1 MEIENYLQNEL
12 SKQTI
17 KSYLYEIEKFKK
29 HYKSPEKLNYQE
41 LMNYVELLRKNYN
54 PQSIKRTIY
63 AIKKFYDYLLEIG
76 KVKYNIAK
84 NIKIRDGKEN
94 PLQLQELLTEQ
105 ELHKLLEPRKERY
118 KILEKRN
125 QIIISLLVNQALLVS
140 DIENLRI
147 EDLDLKNAKI
157 KVKSTGITNERILD
171 LKAEQILLFYQYLQ
185 EDRIALQSPKLIE
198 NNKKNEAKFLEKQKT
213 SFFLLNK
220 LGSKITADDIN
231 YLVSTYQKGF
241 TKKITS
247 VKIRQSVI
255 KLKLAQ
261 GENLRKVQ
269 YFAGHKHADT
279 TEKYRET
286 GIEALQT
293 AINQYH
299 PIK

>member
-29 HYKSPEKLNYQE
+29 HYKNPEKLNYQE

-84 NIKIRDGKEN
+84 NVKIRDGKEN
-94 PLQLQELLTEQ
+94 PLQLQELLTEK
-105 ELHKLLEPRKERY
+105 ELLQLLEPRKERY

-140 DIENLRI
+140 DIESLRI

-171 LKAEQILLFYQYLQ
+171 LKAEQILLFYEYLK
-185 EDRIALQSPKLIE
+185 EER
-198 NNKKNEAKFLEKQKT
+198 EKMKEKRPDN
-213 SFFLLNK
+213 FYFLLNK

-241 TKKITS
+241 TKKLTS

-255 KLKLAQ
+255 KLKLDQ

-279 TEKYRET
+279 TEKYKET
-286 GIEALQT
+286 GINALQT

>member
-94 PLQLQELLTEQ
+94 PLQLQELLTEK
-105 ELHKLLEPRKERY
+105 ELLQLLEPRKERY

-140 DIENLRI
+140 DIESLRI

-171 LKAEQILLFYQYLQ
+171 LKAEQILLFYEYLK
-185 EDRIALQSPKLIE
+185 EDREL
-198 NNKKNEAKFLEKQKT
+198 LEKQKT

-255 KLKLAQ
+255 KLKLDQ

-293 AINQYH
+293 AINQFH
-299 PIK
+299 PLAF

>member
-1 MEIENYLQNEL
+1 MEIENFLQNEL

-54 PQSIKRTIY
+54 PQSIRRTIY

-94 PLQLQELLTEQ
+94 PLQLQELLTEK
-105 ELHKLLEPRKERY
+105 ELLKLLEPRKERY

-125 QIIISLLVNQALLVS
+125 QIILSLLINQALLVS

-171 LKAEQILLFYQYLQ
+171 MKAEQILLFYQYLQ
-185 EDRIALQSPKLIE
+185 EDREKMKEKRPE
-198 NNKKNEAKFLEKQKT
+198 NFY
-213 SFFLLNK
+213 FLLNK

-241 TKKITS
+241 TKKITTI
-247 VKIRQSVI
+247 KIRQSVI
-255 KLKLAQ
+255 KLKLDS

-293 AINQYH
+293 AINQFH

>member
-29 HYKSPEKLNYQE
+29 HYKNPEKLNYQE

-54 PQSIKRTIY
+54 PQSIRRTIY
-63 AIKKFYDYLLEIG
+63 AIKKFYDYLLETG

-105 ELHKLLEPRKERY
+105 ELQKLLEPRKERY

-147 EDLDLKNAKI
+147 ENLDLKNAKI

-171 LKAEQILLFYQYLQ
+171 LKAEQILLFYEYLK
-185 EDRIALQSPKLIE
+185 EDREL
-198 NNKKNEAKFLEKQKT
+198 LEKQKT

-231 YLVSTYQKGF
+231 YLVSTYQKDF
-241 TKKITS
+241 IKKITTI
-247 VKIRQSVI
+247 KIRQSVI
-255 KLKLAQ
+255 KLKLDG

>member
-29 HYKSPEKLNYQE
+29 HYKNPEKLNYQE

-54 PQSIKRTIY
+54 PQSIRRTIY
-63 AIKKFYDYLLEIG
+63 AIKKFYDYLLETG

-94 PLQLQELLTEQ
+94 PLQLQELLTEK
-105 ELHKLLEPRKERY
+105 ELLQLLEPRKERY

-147 EDLDLKNAKI
+147 ENLDLKNAKI

-171 LKAEQILLFYQYLQ
+171 LKAEQILLFYEYLK
-185 EDRIALQSPKLIE
+185 EDREL
-198 NNKKNEAKFLEKQKT
+198 LEKQKT

-231 YLVSTYQKGF
+231 YLVSTYQKDF
-241 TKKITS
+241 IKKITTI
-247 VKIRQSVI
+247 KIRQSVI
-255 KLKLAQ
+255 KLKLDG

>member
-1 MEIENYLQNEL
+1 MEIRKYLEEHL
-12 SKQTI
+12 SESSVQ
-17 KSYLYEIEKFKK
+17 SYLYEIEKFQK
-29 HYKSPEKLNYQE
+29 HYKNPEKLSYQN
-41 LMNYVELLRKNYN
+41 LMEYVELLRKNYN
-54 PQSIKRTIY
+54 PQSIRRTIY
-63 AIKKFYDYLLEIG
+63 AIKKFYDYLLETG

-94 PLQLQELLTEQ
+94 PLQLQELLTEK
-105 ELHKLLEPRKERY
+105 ELLQLLEPRKERY

-147 EDLDLKNAKI
+147 ENLDLKNAKI

-185 EDRIALQSPKLIE
+185 EDR
-198 NNKKNEAKFLEKQKT
+198 NDLEKEKT

-231 YLVSTYQKGF
+231 YLVSTYQKDF
-241 TKKITS
+241 IKKITTI
-247 VKIRQSVI
+247 KIRQSVI
-255 KLKLAQ
+255 KLKLDQ

-293 AINQYH
+293 AINQFH

>member
-29 HYKSPEKLNYQE
+29 HYKNPEKLNYQE

-94 PLQLQELLTEQ
+94 PLQLQELLTEK
-105 ELHKLLEPRKERY
+105 ELLQLLEPRKERY

-140 DIENLRI
+140 DIESLRI

-171 LKAEQILLFYQYLQ
+171 LKAEQILLFYEYLK
-185 EDRIALQSPKLIE
+185 EER
-198 NNKKNEAKFLEKQKT
+198 EKMKEKRPDN
-213 SFFLLNK
+213 FYFLLNK

-231 YLVSTYQKGF
+231 YLVSTYQKDF

-255 KLKLAQ
+255 KLKLDQ

-293 AINQYH
+293 AINQFH

>member
-1 MEIENYLQNEL
+1 MEIENFLQNEL

-29 HYKSPEKLNYQE
+29 HYKNPEKLNYQE

-54 PQSIKRTIY
+54 PQSIRRTIY
-63 AIKKFYDYLLEIG
+63 AIKKFYDYLLETG

-94 PLQLQELLTEQ
+94 PLQLQELLTEK
-105 ELHKLLEPRKERY
+105 ELLKLLEPRKERY

-125 QIIISLLVNQALLVS
+125 QIILSLLVNQALLVS
-140 DIENLRI
+140 DIESLRI

-185 EDRIALQSPKLIE
+185 EDREL
-198 NNKKNEAKFLEKQKT
+198 LEKQKT

-231 YLVSTYQKGF
+231 YLISTYQKGF

-255 KLKLAQ
+255 KQKLDN

-299 PIK
+299 PLAF

>member
-29 HYKSPEKLNYQE
+29 HYKNPDKLNYQE

-54 PQSIKRTIY
+54 PQSIRRTIY

-94 PLQLQELLTEQ
+94 PLQLQELLTEK
-105 ELHKLLEPRKERY
+105 ELLQLLEPRKERY

-147 EDLDLKNAKI
+147 ENLDLKNAKI

-171 LKAEQILLFYQYLQ
+171 LKAEQILLFYEYLK
-185 EDRIALQSPKLIE
+185 EER
-198 NNKKNEAKFLEKQKT
+198 EKMKEKRPDN
-213 SFFLLNK
+213 FYFLLNK

-231 YLVSTYQKGF
+231 YLVSTYQKDF

-255 KLKLAQ
+255 KLKLDN

-269 YFAGHKHADT
+269 YFSGHKHADT

-293 AINQYH
+293 AINQFH

>member
-29 HYKSPEKLNYQE
+29 HYKNPEKLNYQE

-54 PQSIKRTIY
+54 PQSIRRTIY

-94 PLQLQELLTEQ
+94 PLQLQELLTEK
-105 ELHKLLEPRKERY
+105 ELLQLLEPRKERY

-147 EDLDLKNAKI
+147 ENLDLKNAKI

-171 LKAEQILLFYQYLQ
+171 LKAEQILLFYEYLK
-185 EDRIALQSPKLIE
+185 EDREL
-198 NNKKNEAKFLEKQKT
+198 LEKQKT

-231 YLVSTYQKGF
+231 YLVSTYQKDF
-241 TKKITS
+241 IKKITTI
-247 VKIRQSVI
+247 KIRQSVI
-255 KLKLAQ
+255 KLKLDG

>member
-12 SKQTI
+12 SKQTV

-29 HYKSPEKLNYQE
+29 HYKNPEKLNYQE

-54 PQSIKRTIY
+54 PQSIRRTIY
-63 AIKKFYDYLLEIG
+63 AIKKYYDYLVNIG
-76 KVKYNIAK
+76 KIKTNIAI
-84 NIKIRDGKEN
+84 NIKIKDGKEN
-94 PLQLQELLTEQ
+94 PIQLQELLTEK
-105 ELHKLLEPRKERY
+105 ELQKLLEPRKERY
-118 KILEKRN
+118 PILEKRN
-125 QIIISLLVNQALLVS
+125 RIIISLLVNQALLVG
-140 DIENLRI
+140 DIERLKI
-147 EDLDLKNAKI
+147 EDLDLQNAKI
-157 KVKSTGITNERILD
+157 RIQKTGITNERILE

-185 EDRIALQSPKLIE
+185 EDRELLK
-198 NNKKNEAKFLEKQKT
+198 KQKT

-231 YLVSTYQKGF
+231 YLVSTYQKDF

-255 KLKLAQ
+255 KLKLGQ

>member
-1 MEIENYLQNEL
+1 MELTNYLESHL
-12 SKQTI
+12 KKGTY

-29 HYKSPEKLNYQE
+29 HYKNPEKLNYQE

-94 PLQLQELLTEQ
+94 PLQLQELLTEK
-105 ELHKLLEPRKERY
+105 ELEKLLEPRKERY

-140 DIENLRI
+140 DIESLRI

-185 EDRIALQSPKLIE
+185 EDREL
-198 NNKKNEAKFLEKQKT
+198 LEKQKT

-231 YLVSTYQKGF
+231 YLVSTYQKDF

-255 KLKLAQ
+255 KLKLDS

-299 PIK
+299 PLAF

>member
-29 HYKSPEKLNYQE
+29 HYKNPDKLNYQE

-54 PQSIKRTIY
+54 PQSIRRTIY
-63 AIKKFYDYLLEIG
+63 AIKKFYDYLLETG

-94 PLQLQELLTEQ
+94 PLQLQELLTEK
-105 ELHKLLEPRKERY
+105 ELLQLLEPRKERY

-147 EDLDLKNAKI
+147 ENLDLKNAKI

-171 LKAEQILLFYQYLQ
+171 LKAEQILLFYEYLK
-185 EDRIALQSPKLIE
+185 EDRNQ
-198 NNKKNEAKFLEKQKT
+198 LEKEKT

-231 YLVSTYQKGF
+231 YLVSTYQKDF

-255 KLKLAQ
+255 KLKLDQ

>member
-29 HYKSPEKLNYQE
+29 HYKNPEKLNYQE

-54 PQSIKRTIY
+54 PQSIRRTIY

-84 NIKIRDGKEN
+84 NVKIRDGKEN
-94 PLQLQELLTEQ
+94 PLQLQELLTEK
-105 ELHKLLEPRKERY
+105 ELLQLLEPRKERY

-125 QIIISLLVNQALLVS
+125 QIIMSLLVNQALLVS
-140 DIENLRI
+140 DIESLRI

-171 LKAEQILLFYQYLQ
+171 LKAEQILLFYEYLK
-185 EDRIALQSPKLIE
+185 EDREL
-198 NNKKNEAKFLEKQKT
+198 LEKQKT

-231 YLVSTYQKGF
+231 YLVSTYQKDF

-255 KLKLAQ
+255 KLKLDQ

-293 AINQYH
+293 AINQFH
-299 PIK
+299 PLAF

>member
-84 NIKIRDGKEN
+84 NVKIRDGKEN
-94 PLQLQELLTEQ
+94 PLQLQELLTEK
-105 ELHKLLEPRKERY
+105 ELLQLLEPRKERY

-140 DIENLRI
+140 DIESLRI

-171 LKAEQILLFYQYLQ
+171 LKAEQILLFYEYLK
-185 EDRIALQSPKLIE
+185 EER
-198 NNKKNEAKFLEKQKT
+198 EKMKEKRPDN
-213 SFFLLNK
+213 FYFLLKK

-241 TKKITS
+241 TKKLTS

-255 KLKLAQ
+255 KLKLDQ

-279 TEKYRET
+279 TEKYKET
-286 GIEALQT
+286 GINALQT

>member
-29 HYKSPEKLNYQE
+29 HYKNPEKLNYQE

-94 PLQLQELLTEQ
+94 PLQLQELLTEK
-105 ELHKLLEPRKERY
+105 ELLQLLEPRKERY

-125 QIIISLLVNQALLVS
+125 QIVISLLVNQALLVS

-171 LKAEQILLFYQYLQ
+171 LKAEQILLFYEYLK
-185 EDRIALQSPKLIE
+185 EER
-198 NNKKNEAKFLEKQKT
+198 EKMKEKRPDN
-213 SFFLLNK
+213 FYFLLNK

-231 YLVSTYQKGF
+231 YLVSTYQKDF
-241 TKKITS
+241 VKKITTI
-247 VKIRQSVI
+247 KIRQSVI
-255 KLKLAQ
+255 KLKLDQ

-286 GIEALQT
+286 GIEALQM

>member
-29 HYKSPEKLNYQE
+29 HYKNPEKLNYQE

-54 PQSIKRTIY
+54 PQSIRRTIY

-94 PLQLQELLTEQ
+94 PLQLQELLTEK
-105 ELHKLLEPRKERY
+105 ELLQLLEPRKERY

-147 EDLDLKNAKI
+147 ENLDLKNAKI

-171 LKAEQILLFYQYLQ
+171 LKAEQILLFYEYLK
-185 EDRIALQSPKLIE
+185 EDREL
-198 NNKKNEAKFLEKQKT
+198 LEKQKT

-255 KLKLAQ
+255 KLKLDQ

>member
-1 MEIENYLQNEL
+1 MKPSTDNQQLTTYLENQLKKGTY
-12 SKQTI
+12 
-17 KSYLYEIEKFKK
+17 KSYFYEIEKFKK
-29 HYKSPEKLNYQE
+29 HYKNPEKLNYQE

-84 NIKIRDGKEN
+84 NVKIRDGKEN
-94 PLQLQELLTEQ
+94 SLQLQELLTEQ
-105 ELHKLLEPRKERY
+105 ELQKLLEPRKERY

-171 LKAEQILLFYQYLQ
+171 LKAEQILLFYEYLK
-185 EDRIALQSPKLIE
+185 EER
-198 NNKKNEAKFLEKQKT
+198 EKMKEKRPDN
-213 SFFLLNK
+213 FYFLLNK

-231 YLVSTYQKGF
+231 YLVSTYQKDF
-241 TKKITS
+241 VKKITTI
-247 VKIRQSVI
+247 KIRQSVI
-255 KLKLAQ
+255 KLKLDQ

-293 AINQYH
+293 AINQFH

>member
-29 HYKSPEKLNYQE
+29 HYKNPEKLNYQE

-84 NIKIRDGKEN
+84 NIKNRDGKEN
-94 PLQLQELLTEQ
+94 PLQLQELLTEK
-105 ELHKLLEPRKERY
+105 ELLQLLEPRKERY

-140 DIENLRI
+140 DIESLRI

-171 LKAEQILLFYQYLQ
+171 LKAEQILLFYEYLK
-185 EDRIALQSPKLIE
+185 EER
-198 NNKKNEAKFLEKQKT
+198 EKMKEKRPDN
-213 SFFLLNK
+213 FYFLLNK

-231 YLVSTYQKGF
+231 YLVSTYQKDF

-255 KLKLAQ
+255 KLKLDQ

-293 AINQYH
+293 AINQFH

>member
-29 HYKSPEKLNYQE
+29 HYKNPEKLNYQE

-94 PLQLQELLTEQ
+94 PLQLQELLTEK
-105 ELHKLLEPRKERY
+105 ELLQLLEPRKERY

-171 LKAEQILLFYQYLQ
+171 LKAEQILLFYEYLK
-185 EDRIALQSPKLIE
+185 EER
-198 NNKKNEAKFLEKQKT
+198 EKMKEKRPDN
-213 SFFLLNK
+213 FYFLLNK

-231 YLVSTYQKGF
+231 YLVSTYQKDF

-255 KLKLAQ
+255 KLKLDQ

-293 AINQYH
+293 AINQFH

>member
-29 HYKSPEKLNYQE
+29 HYKNPEKLNYQE

-94 PLQLQELLTEQ
+94 PLQLQELLTEK
-105 ELHKLLEPRKERY
+105 ELLQLLEPRKERY

-140 DIENLRI
+140 DIESLRI

-171 LKAEQILLFYQYLQ
+171 LKAEQILLFYEYLK
-185 EDRIALQSPKLIE
+185 EER
-198 NNKKNEAKFLEKQKT
+198 EKMKEKRPDN
-213 SFFLLNK
+213 FYFLLNK

-231 YLVSTYQKGF
+231 YLVSTYQKDF

-255 KLKLAQ
+255 KLKLDQ